1 MDLLPNDKSALGG
14 STGQPTNCD
23 HFKLKRRPLILGLL
37 ALLLSLLA
45 YLAMGKKPVKHEA
58 VYGGKT
64 VEAWFNEVQFGKA
77 DEVVFPAIEALRK
90 LAPESVRYL
99 AARCKQ
105 KDSFLQAGY
114 GALWPKLPLQLR
126 ARLVRPTTY
135 ENDRIRALWAL
146 RVMGPPFSTC
156 EMAFSAFAT
165 AVSDSNP
172 RVRPE
177 AALALGDLGPEAKA
191 AVPALIRSLRRGGD
205 SREIWA
211 LGQMGSE
218 AKAAIPL
225 LEDILK
231 SKAKQSRQ
239 TLAYCATALL
249 RIKSSDPAQVAAIAR
264 QMESRVERMVLIRPG
279 LIFSRT
285 RATLTAPGNL
295 GETDPALA
303 EAVEVLTEI
312 TATSFPSYGYQLE
325 AAGTLLEIHPNSTL
339 GLLRLRDALESHGEP
354 MRFYAAA
361 ILARNGIDIDSTVP
375 ALVEALNSTR
385 FFKIKA
391 AKSLSQLGPKGKP
404 AIAALTE
411 ATQDR
416 DADVR
421 KAATDALLVLSQ
433 TR

>member
-1 MDLLPNDKSALGG
+1 MDLLHNDKSALGA

-23 HFKLKRRPLILGLL
+23 HLKLKRRPLVLGSL
-37 ALLLSLLA
+37 ALLLSVLT
-45 YLAMGKKPVKHEA
+45 YLAIGKKPVNHEA

-77 DEVVFPAIEALRK
+77 DEVVFPAIEALRE
-90 LAPESVRYL
+90 LAPESVEYL
-99 AARCKQ
+99 TARCKQ

-114 GALWPKLPLQLR
+114 SALWLKLPVRLR
-126 ARLVRPTTY
+126 ARLKRPTTCEY
-135 ENDRIRALWAL
+135 ERIRALWAL

-165 AVSDSNP
+165 ALSDSNP

-177 AALALGDLGPEAKA
+177 AALALGNIGPEAKA

-225 LEDILK
+225 LEDILG

-249 RIKSSDPAQVAAIAR
+249 RIKSGDPVQLAAIAR
-264 QMESRVERMVLIRPG
+264 QMETRVERMMLIRPG
-279 LIFSRT
+279 LSFSRA
-285 RATLTAPGNL
+285 RATLAAPGNL
-295 GETDPALA
+295 GKVDPAIA

-312 TATSFPSYGYQLE
+312 TATSFPSYSYQLE
-325 AAGTLLEIHPNSTL
+325 AAGTLLAIHPDSTVA
-339 GLLRLRDALESHGEP
+339 LLRLRDALESHGEP
-354 MRFYAAA
+354 MRFHAAA
-361 ILARNGIDIDSTVP
+361 ILGENGMDIDSTVP
-375 ALVEALNSTR
+375 ALIEALHSSR

-391 AKSLSQLGPKGKP
+391 SKSLSLLGPKGKP
-404 AIAALTE
+404 ATAALTE

-421 KAATDALLVLSQ
+421 KAATKALLVLSH